1 MLKQTRYFVAALMCG
16 ALLLMT
22 ASAQAALLS
31 YTFSGTADSGALN
44 GETLAG
50 EFTFNDAGLNSS
62 GFASLSLSSL
72 KLNFNAT
79 DFALADADAG
89 SLTTVDFMDGVF
101 LGLSYTVSAFDPSF
115 SLVSGLIDSTDAY
128 FAYTPTA
135 LTAAGFG
142 ALTYT
147 QQSSVIPVP
156 GALWL
161 FGSALPGLAVLLRK
175 QRKSC

>member
-1 MLKQTRYFVAALMCG
+1 MLKQTRYLVAAATCG
-16 ALLLMT
+16 ALLLT
-22 ASAQAALLS
+22 ASSVQASLLS
-31 YTFSGTADSGALN
+31 YTFTGTADSGSLN
-44 GETLAG
+44 GQILSG
-50 EFTFNDAGLNSS
+50 EFTFNDAGLSSS

-72 KLNFNAT
+72 SLNFNAS
-79 DFALADADAG
+79 DFTLADADAD
-89 SLTTVDFMDGVF
+89 SVTSVDFMDGVF
-101 LGLSYTVSAFDPSF
+101 LGLSYTVSGFDPSF
-115 SLVSGLIDSTDAY
+115 SLVSGLFDSSDAY

-142 ALTYT
+142 SLTYT
-147 QQSSVIPVP
+147 QQSSVIPAP